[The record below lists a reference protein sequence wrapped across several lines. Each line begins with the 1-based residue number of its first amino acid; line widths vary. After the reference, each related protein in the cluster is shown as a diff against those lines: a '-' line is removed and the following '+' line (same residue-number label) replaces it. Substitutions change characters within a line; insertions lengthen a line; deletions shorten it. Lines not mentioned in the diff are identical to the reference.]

1 MPTPTT
7 KEEWQEF
14 CRYEPTPDIHR
25 PNLTI
30 KEINALSTSERRAYN
45 ERRIDYI
52 NEERVF
58 PTSDLNRVL
67 SLSRKLLRAARVP
80 KYVTR
85 RGIRV
90 SGDPRAGKSTC
101 VMAAGKKLEAELR
114 KMNRREN
121 DTAYLPVVY
130 TTIAAAST
138 TNKLWVRLAD
148 VVGARELRG
157 SNADE
162 RLTDLARLL
171 KGLGTKFVIVDEVQ
185 RLDTD
190 HRQGAEVADNIKV
203 FAETLDATMIF
214 AGISL
219 STAPL
224 FTGTHGEQWRRRTQP
239 VNLRNYIKSDDAD
252 MAEFT
257 RLVAAFERLLP
268 LPLHEAGFLERH
280 ADYLFERTEGSIAS
294 LSDLITEAAADAIDE
309 GTEAITLDLLANV
322 SVGDEDLNWAD
333 GADTTD
339 ECA

>member
-7 KEEWQEF
+7 KEQWQEF
-14 CRYEPTPDIHR
+14 CVYEPTPDIHR

-30 KEINALSTSERRAYN
+30 DEINALTASERKAYN

-52 NEERVF
+52 NEERLF
-58 PTSDLNRVL
+58 PTSDLNRIL
-67 SLSRKLLRAARVP
+67 GLSRKLMRAARVP
-80 KYVTR
+80 KFVTR

-90 SGDPRAGKSTC
+90 SGNPRAGKSTC
-101 VMAAGKKLEAELR
+101 VMAAGKMLDGELR
-114 KMNRREN
+114 RMNRREN
-121 DTAYLPVVY
+121 DTSYLPVVY

-162 RLTDLARLL
+162 RLTDLARML
-171 KGLGTKFVIVDEVQ
+171 KELGTKFVILDEVQ

-190 HRQGAEVADNIKV
+190 HRAGAEVADNIKV

-219 STAPL
+219 ATAPL
-224 FTGTHGEQWRRRTQP
+224 FTGKHGEQWRRRTQP
-239 VNLRNYIKSDDAD
+239 VNLRNYIKSDEAD
-252 MAEFT
+252 MEEFT
-257 RLVAAFERLLP
+257 RLVASFERLLP
-268 LPLHEAGFLERH
+268 LPLHKPGLLERH
-280 ADYLFERTEGSIAS
+280 ADYLFERTNGSIAS

-322 SVGDEDLNWAD
+322 SVGDEDITWPDGGDAAD
-333 GADTTD
+333 G
-339 ECA
+339 CA

>member
-14 CRYEPTPDIHR
+14 CAYEPTPDIHR

-30 KEINALSTSERRAYN
+30 DEINTLTPSERKAYN

-58 PTSDLNRVL
+58 PTSDLNRIL
-67 SLSRKLLRAARVP
+67 GLSRKLMRAARVP
-80 KYVTR
+80 KFVTR
-85 RGIRV
+85 KGIRV

-101 VMAAGKKLEAELR
+101 VMAAGKKLDAELR
-114 KMNRREN
+114 RMNRREN
-121 DTAYLPVVY
+121 DTSYLPVVY

-171 KGLGTKFVIVDEVQ
+171 KELGTKFVILDEVQ

-190 HRQGAEVADNIKV
+190 HRAGAEVADNIKV

-219 STAPL
+219 TTAPL
-224 FTGTHGEQWRRRTQP
+224 FTGKHGEQWRRRTQP
-239 VNLRNYIKSDDAD
+239 VNLRNYIKSNEVD
-252 MAEFT
+252 MLEFT
-257 RLVAAFERLLP
+257 QLVAAFERLLP
-268 LPLHEAGFLERH
+268 LPRHKPGSLERL
-280 ADYLFERTEGSIAS
+280 ADYLFERTNGSIAS

-309 GTEAITLDLLANV
+309 GAEAITLDLLASV
-322 SVGDEDLNWAD
+322 SVGDEDMNWPDGDDAAD
-333 GADTTD
+333 ARP
-339 ECA
+339 